1 MHLET
6 SYVYH
11 ILIINYPLINKVLP
25 LHFKAY
31 LDNLFSCRYIF
42 IGFC

>member
-1 MHLET
+1 MHLEA
-6 SYVYH
+6 SHVYY
-11 ILIINYPLINKVLP
+11 ILIINYPLIDKSLP